1 MSTGTTADLGIG
13 GNFVGLAACAALE
26 VGTALFGEFVRGF
39 GAGFGSGAGGSCTG
53 LPLTMLPPTVG
64 SLNVNVS
71 AIVPRLA
78 GGVVALATRGPL
90 FAPLSGV
97 EGGPFV
103 VSALLPVRGP
113 GFAAFSSAN
122 NLALSLIGVPL
133 RPDMANA
140 SGPPMPIAATNAR
153 WKLGSLMSMPM
164 SAAVG
169 IRGGIESC
177 VSGDTTLALS
187 DRGVGVVAVHEAG
200 SSGAAVDATGGVG
213 AAVVDTLAGATA

>member
-26 VGTALFGEFVRGF
+26 VGTALFGEFVRGL

-103 VSALLPVRGP
+103 VSAPLFARGP
-113 GFAAFSSAN
+113 GFGSAD
-122 NLALSLIGVPL
+122 A
-133 RPDMANA
+133 
-140 SGPPMPIAATNAR
+140 
-153 WKLGSLMSMPM
+153 LGSGVDTRLGGMYPCVIAPPI
-164 SAAVG
+164 SAAANLG
-169 IRGGIESC
+169 SMFCIRCHI
-177 VSGDTTLALS
+177 
-187 DRGVGVVAVHEAG
+187 
-200 SSGAAVDATGGVG
+200 
-213 AAVVDTLAGATA
+213 